1 MQSENQLIFLLQI
14 MNEHEEEG
22 EIVEESHRTT
32 GLKETA
38 VADVPFYRWGN
49 CGLEI
54 SSHLSKITQ
63 LLSLRQSSGLSNSSL
78 VFPRP
83 ALFPFPQSDKHQMR
97 PWNSLLSRSLSTQR
111 VFCYFILFFKWP
123 CPEAYGS

>member
-22 EIVEESHRTT
+22 EIVEENHRMT
-32 GLKETA
+32 GLQETA
-38 VADVPFYRWGN
+38 EANVPFYRWGN

-54 SSHLSKITQ
+54 LSHMSTIKQPLSQ
-63 LLSLRQSSGLSNSSL
+63 WQSSGLSNSGL
-78 VFPRP
+78 MFPRP
-83 ALFPFPQSDKHQMR
+83 ALFPCPQSDKHQMR

-111 VFCYFILFFKWP
+111 VFCYFLLLFLMAMP
-123 CPEAYGS
+123 